1 MFDLRYH
8 VASLAAVFLALI
20 IGILVGVGIASQT
33 SVSESDR
40 QLLEQRISDLQR
52 DLESARTD
60 ADLLRR
66 QQAAGT
72 SYIEESYPAVMSGR
86 LRGVPVALLF
96 IGPVDSKLRSAV
108 VQTLGDA
115 NGPPLAR
122 MRALQLPIDTAA
134 VMGAI
139 PSDAGS
145 PKLEEVGRRLGREF
159 VGRGETPFWDA
170 LAPVIVQ
177 DSQGPSQREA
187 DAIVVVQ
194 TVPLDGAPTTRL
206 VSGVYAGLAGSGVP
220 VVGVARTDQQPQRIA
235 VYRARGLSSV
245 DAVDTQ
251 VGRVALAVLLAGGE
265 EGHYGLNTDAD
276 GVVPPIEPLPLAPP
290 PSG

>member
-1 MFDLRYH
+1 MFDFRYH
-8 VASLAAVFLALI
+8 VVSLAAVFFALI

-72 SYIEESYPAVMSGR
+72 SYIEESYPAVMNGR

-115 NGPPLAR
+115 NRNGLRIIPFIPTPL
-122 MRALQLPIDTAA
+122 
-134 VMGAI
+134 
-139 PSDAGS
+139 S
-145 PKLEEVGRRLGREF
+145 P
-159 VGRGETPFWDA
+159 
-170 LAPVIVQ
+170 
-177 DSQGPSQREA
+177 
-187 DAIVVVQ
+187 
-194 TVPLDGAPTTRL
+194 
-206 VSGVYAGLAGSGVP
+206 
-220 VVGVARTDQQPQRIA
+220 
-235 VYRARGLSSV
+235 RARPRTPDNGP
-245 DAVDTQ
+245 
-251 VGRVALAVLLAGGE
+251 E
-265 EGHYGLNTDAD
+265 
-276 GVVPPIEPLPLAPP
+276 
-290 PSG
+290 